1 MHEASLVRS
10 LLHQVGDL
18 LIANNGESA
27 EIIRVEMGPLSGV
40 ERPLVEI
47 AFAQQ
52 VSDTPCR
59 GATLEVQEVPLSA
72 VCRDCEKAF
81 DVQHFRFRCP
91 TCESGNVQ
99 VTGGDEFRLVDIDIR
114 TRSENAAIEFV

>member
-1 MHEASLVRS
+1 MHEASLVQS
-10 LLHQVGDL
+10 LLRQVGDL
-18 LIANNGESA
+18 LIANDGTSVET
-27 EIIRVEMGPLSGV
+27 IRVEMGPLSGV

-59 GATLEVQEVPLSA
+59 GAILEILEVPLSA
-72 VCRDCEKAF
+72 VCRDCENAF

-91 TCESGNVQ
+91 TCESGDVQ
-99 VTGGDEFRLVDIDIR
+99 VTGGDEFRLIDIDIR
-114 TRSENAAIEFV
+114 TRAENAAIEFV